1 MDVEKLRLAQTI
13 DTWVQGIVR
22 QSSSDNQADE
32 QLLESMIDYMG
43 PFKQLLDTCT
53 KLEMNLLIHQYDGFY
68 RFANLLERL
77 AQAIQD
83 GVIEV
88 PEDAPMPPGWI
99 AKSQRPSQKQPAT
112 SLRSVQA
119 LSGPTELG
127 KSKGPRKPNPKR
139 HQNKQQQ
146 IRRPISFLPTY
157 TELIIGELAQTE
169 EQYASFAAAGDRRAV
184 AHKPHVLDD
193 AIVDRAV
200 KLYEDQLSFIP
211 LHEQQLN
218 WWLSENITDAQ
229 RSQVEDLLA
238 RLPALREK
246 TEALLALLAELKQG
260 TIDRIL
266 EMSDEELGWKFL
278 RGELGDLG

>member
-1 MDVEKLRLAQTI
+1 MDAQKLRLAQTI
-13 DTWVQGIVR
+13 DTWVQDIVR
-22 QSSSDNQADE
+22 QSSSDEQADE
-32 QLLESMIDYMG
+32 QILENMIDYME

-53 KLEMNLLIHQYDGFY
+53 KLEMNLLIQRYDGFY

-88 PEDAPMPPGWI
+88 PEDAPMPPGWVT
-99 AKSQRPSQKQPAT
+99 KSQRP
-112 SLRSVQA
+112 
-119 LSGPTELG
+119 
-127 KSKGPRKPNPKR
+127 RKPKPKK
-139 HQNKQQQ
+139 HQNKQKQV
-146 IRRPISFLPTY
+146 RREISFLPTY
-157 TELIIGELAQTE
+157 TELIMGELAQTE
-169 EQYASFAAAGDRRAV
+169 EQYASFAAAK
-184 AHKPHVLDD
+184 HKPHVLDD

-229 RSQVEDLLA
+229 RYQVEDLLA
-238 RLPALREK
+238 KLPSLREK
-246 TEALLALLAELKQG
+246 TEELLALLAELKQG

-266 EMSDEELGWKFL
+266 EMSDEELGRKFL
-278 RGELGDLG
+278 RGELGDLD

>member
-1 MDVEKLRLAQTI
+1 V
-13 DTWVQGIVR
+13 
-22 QSSSDNQADE
+22 
-32 QLLESMIDYMG
+32 
-43 PFKQLLDTCT
+43 
-53 KLEMNLLIHQYDGFY
+53 
-68 RFANLLERL
+68 
-77 AQAIQD
+77 
-83 GVIEV
+83 
-88 PEDAPMPPGWI
+88 
-99 AKSQRPSQKQPAT
+99 AKSQRPRQK
-112 SLRSVQA
+112 R
-119 LSGPTELG
+119 
-127 KSKGPRKPNPKR
+127 PRKPKPKR
-139 HQNKQQQ
+139 RQNKQQQ

-169 EQYASFAAAGDRRAV
+169 EQYASIAAAK
-184 AHKPHVLDD
+184 HKPHVLDD

-229 RSQVEDLLA
+229 RYQVEDLQA
-238 RLPALREK
+238 RLPSLREK

-278 RGELGDLG
+278 RGELGDLD

>member
-1 MDVEKLRLAQTI
+1 MDAQKLRLAQTI

-22 QSSSDNQADE
+22 QSSSDDQADE
-32 QLLESMIDYMG
+32 QILENMIDYMG

-53 KLEMNLLIHQYDGFY
+53 KLEMNLLIQRYDGFY

-88 PEDAPMPPGWI
+88 PEDAPMPPGWVT
-99 AKSQRPSQKQPAT
+99 KSQRPRKK
-112 SLRSVQA
+112 R
-119 LSGPTELG
+119 
-127 KSKGPRKPNPKR
+127 PRKPKPKKR
-139 HQNKQQQ
+139 QNKKKQ
-146 IRRPISFLPTY
+146 IRREISFLPAY
-157 TELIIGELAQTE
+157 TEIIIGELAQTE
-169 EQYASFAAAGDRRAV
+169 EQYASFAAAK
-184 AHKPHVLDD
+184 HKPHVLDD
-193 AIVDRAV
+193 AIVDRAI

-229 RSQVEDLLA
+229 RYQVEDLLA
-238 RLPALREK
+238 KLPSLREK
-246 TEALLALLAELKQG
+246 TEELLALLAELRQG

-266 EMSDEELGWKFL
+266 EMSDEELGWKSL
-278 RGELGDLG
+278 RGELGDLD

>member
-1 MDVEKLRLAQTI
+1 MDAEKLQLAETI

-22 QSSSDNQADE
+22 QSSSDEQADE
-32 QLLESMIDYMG
+32 QILENMIDYME

-53 KLEMNLLIHQYDGFY
+53 KLEMNLLIQRYDGFY

-88 PEDAPMPPGWI
+88 PEDAPMPPGWVP
-99 AKSQRPSQKQPAT
+99 KSQRPRKK
-112 SLRSVQA
+112 R
-119 LSGPTELG
+119 
-127 KSKGPRKPNPKR
+127 PRKPKPKK
-139 HQNKQQQ
+139 HQNKQKQ
-146 IRRPISFLPTY
+146 IRREISFLPTY

-169 EQYASFAAAGDRRAV
+169 EQYASFAAAK
-184 AHKPHVLDD
+184 HKPHVLDD

-211 LHEQQLN
+211 LHEKQLN

-229 RSQVEDLLA
+229 RYQVEDLRA
-238 RLPALREK
+238 KLPLLVEK
-246 TEALLALLAELKQG
+246 TEELLALLAELKKG

-266 EMSDEELGWKFL
+266 EISDEESVWKFL
-278 RGELGDLG
+278 RGELSDLD

>member
-1 MDVEKLRLAQTI
+1 MDAEKLQLAETI
-13 DTWVQGIVR
+13 DTWVQDIVR
-22 QSSSDNQADE
+22 QSSSDEQADE
-32 QLLESMIDYMG
+32 QILENMIDYME

-53 KLEMNLLIHQYDGFY
+53 KLEMNLLIQRYDGFY

-88 PEDAPMPPGWI
+88 PEDAPMPPGWPT
-99 AKSQRPSQKQPAT
+99 KPQR
-112 SLRSVQA
+112 
-119 LSGPTELG
+119 
-127 KSKGPRKPNPKR
+127 PRKPKPKR
-139 HQNKQQQ
+139 RPKKQKQ
-146 IRRPISFLPTY
+146 IRRDISFLPTY
-157 TELIIGELAQTE
+157 TELIMGELAQTE
-169 EQYASFAAAGDRRAV
+169 EQYASFAAAK
-184 AHKPHVLDD
+184 HKPHVLDD

-229 RSQVEDLLA
+229 RYQVEDLLA
-238 RLPALREK
+238 KMPLLRQK
-246 TEALLALLAELKQG
+246 TEELLALLAELKQG

-278 RGELGDLG
+278 RGELGDLD

>member
-1 MDVEKLRLAQTI
+1 MDAEKLQLAETI

-22 QSSSDNQADE
+22 QSSSDEQADE
-32 QLLESMIDYMG
+32 QILENMIDYME

-53 KLEMNLLIHQYDGFY
+53 KLEMNLLIQRYDGFY

-88 PEDAPMPPGWI
+88 PEDAPIPPGWPT
-99 AKSQRPSQKQPAT
+99 KPQRPRKK
-112 SLRSVQA
+112 R
-119 LSGPTELG
+119 
-127 KSKGPRKPNPKR
+127 PRKPKPKR
-139 HQNKQQQ
+139 HQKKQKQ
-146 IRRPISFLPTY
+146 IRRDISFLPTY
-157 TELIIGELAQTE
+157 TELIMGELAQTE
-169 EQYASFAAAGDRRAV
+169 EQYASFAAAK
-184 AHKPHVLDD
+184 HKPHVLED
-193 AIVDRAV
+193 ALVDRAV

-211 LHEQQLN
+211 LHEKQLN

-229 RSQVEDLLA
+229 RYQVEDLQA
-238 RLPALREK
+238 KLPVLREK
-246 TEALLALLAELKQG
+246 TEELLALLAELKQG

-278 RGELGDLG
+278 RGELGDLD

>member
-1 MDVEKLRLAQTI
+1 MDAEKLRLAQTI
-13 DTWVQGIVR
+13 DAWVQGIVR
-22 QSSSDNQADE
+22 QSSSDDQADE
-32 QLLESMIDYMG
+32 QILESMIDYMG

-53 KLEMNLLIHQYDGFY
+53 KLEMNLLIQRYDGFY

-88 PEDAPMPPGWI
+88 PEDAPMPPGWET
-99 AKSQRPSQKQPAT
+99 KSQRPRQK
-112 SLRSVQA
+112 R
-119 LSGPTELG
+119 
-127 KSKGPRKPNPKR
+127 PRKPKPKR
-139 HQNKQQQ
+139 HQSKQQQ

-169 EQYASFAAAGDRRAV
+169 EQYASFAAAK
-184 AHKPHVLDD
+184 HKPHVLDD
-193 AIVDRAV
+193 TIVDRAV

-229 RSQVEDLLA
+229 RYQVEDLQA
-238 RLPALREK
+238 RLPSLREK
-246 TEALLALLAELKQG
+246 TEALLTLLTELKQG

-266 EMSDEELGWKFL
+266 EMSDGELGWKFL

>member
-1 MDVEKLRLAQTI
+1 MDAEKLRLAETI
-13 DTWVQGIVR
+13 DTWIQDIVR
-22 QSSSDNQADE
+22 QSSSDEQADE
-32 QLLESMIDYMG
+32 QILENMIDYMG

-53 KLEMNLLIHQYDGFY
+53 KLEMNLLIQRYDGFY

-88 PEDAPMPPGWI
+88 PEDAPMPPGWVT
-99 AKSQRPSQKQPAT
+99 KSQRPRKK
-112 SLRSVQA
+112 R
-119 LSGPTELG
+119 
-127 KSKGPRKPNPKR
+127 PRKPKPKKR
-139 HQNKQQQ
+139 QNKQKQ
-146 IRRPISFLPTY
+146 IRREISFLPAY
-157 TELIIGELAQTE
+157 TEIIIGELAQTE
-169 EQYASFAAAGDRRAV
+169 EQYASFAAAK
-184 AHKPHVLDD
+184 HKPHVLDD

-229 RSQVEDLLA
+229 RYQVEDLLA
-238 RLPALREK
+238 KLPLLREK
-246 TEALLALLAELKQG
+246 TEEILALLAELKEG

-278 RGELGDLG
+278 RGELGDLD

>member
-1 MDVEKLRLAQTI
+1 MDAEKLRLAQTI
-13 DTWVQGIVR
+13 DTWVKGIVQ
-22 QSSSDNQADE
+22 QSSSDDQADE
-32 QLLESMIDYMG
+32 QLLESMIDYME

-53 KLEMNLLIHQYDGFY
+53 KLEMNLLIQQYDSFY

-88 PEDAPMPPGWI
+88 PEDAPMPSGWV
-99 AKSQRPSQKQPAT
+99 AKSQRPRQ
-112 SLRSVQA
+112 
-119 LSGPTELG
+119 
-127 KSKGPRKPNPKR
+127 KGPRKPKPKR
-139 HQNKQQQ
+139 HQNKQQ

-157 TELIIGELAQTE
+157 TELIIGELTQTE
-169 EQYASFAAAGDRRAV
+169 EQYASFAATK
-184 AHKPHVLDD
+184 HKPHVLDD

-238 RLPALREK
+238 RLPLLREK
-246 TEALLALLAELKQG
+246 TEALLAMLAELKQG

-278 RGELGDLG
+278 RGELGDLD

>member
-1 MDVEKLRLAQTI
+1 MDAEKLQLAETI

-22 QSSSDNQADE
+22 QSSSDEQADE
-32 QLLESMIDYMG
+32 QILENMIDYME

-53 KLEMNLLIHQYDGFY
+53 KLEMNLLIQRYDGFY

-88 PEDAPMPPGWI
+88 PEDAPMPPGW
-99 AKSQRPSQKQPAT
+99 ATKSQRPRKK
-112 SLRSVQA
+112 R
-119 LSGPTELG
+119 
-127 KSKGPRKPNPKR
+127 PRKPKPKR
-139 HQNKQQQ
+139 HQNKQKQ
-146 IRRPISFLPTY
+146 IRREISFLPTY
-157 TELIIGELAQTE
+157 TELIMGELAQTE
-169 EQYASFAAAGDRRAV
+169 EQYASFAAAK
-184 AHKPHVLDD
+184 HKPHVLDD

-211 LHEQQLN
+211 LHEKQLN

-229 RSQVEDLLA
+229 RYQVEDLLA
-238 RLPALREK
+238 KLPVLREK
-246 TEALLALLAELKQG
+246 TEELLALLAELKQG

-278 RGELGDLG
+278 RGELGDLD

>member
-1 MDVEKLRLAQTI
+1 MDAEKLRLAQTI
-13 DTWVQGIVR
+13 NTWVQGIVR
-22 QSSSDNQADE
+22 QSSSDDQADE
-32 QLLESMIDYMG
+32 QILKSMIDYMG

-53 KLEMNLLIHQYDGFY
+53 KLEMNLLIQRYDGFY
-68 RFANLLERL
+68 RFADLLERL

-88 PEDAPMPPGWI
+88 PEDAPLSSGWET
-99 AKSQRPSQKQPAT
+99 KSQPPRQKQP
-112 SLRSVQA
+112 A

-127 KSKGPRKPNPKR
+127 KSKGTHKPKPKR
-139 HQNKQQQ
+139 RQNKPQQ

-169 EQYASFAAAGDRRAV
+169 EQYDSFAAAGDRRAV
-184 AHKPHVLDD
+184 AHNPHVLDD

-200 KLYEDQLSFIP
+200 KLYEDQISFIP

-229 RSQVEDLLA
+229 RYQVEDLLA
-238 RLPALREK
+238 KLPALHEK
-246 TEALLALLAELKQG
+246 TEVLLALLAELKQG

-278 RGELGDLG
+278 RGKLGDLD

>member
-1 MDVEKLRLAQTI
+1 MDAEKLRLAETI
-13 DTWVQGIVR
+13 DTWVQGIVQ
-22 QSSSDNQADE
+22 QSSSDEQADE
-32 QLLESMIDYMG
+32 QILTNMIDYME

-53 KLEMNLLIHQYDGFY
+53 KLEMNLLIQRYDGFY

-88 PEDAPMPPGWI
+88 PEDAPMPPGWGT
-99 AKSQRPSQKQPAT
+99 KSQRPRKK
-112 SLRSVQA
+112 R
-119 LSGPTELG
+119 
-127 KSKGPRKPNPKR
+127 PRKPKPKK
-139 HQNKQQQ
+139 HQNKQKQ
-146 IRRPISFLPTY
+146 IRREIDFLPTY
-157 TELIIGELAQTE
+157 TELIMGELAQTE
-169 EQYASFAAAGDRRAV
+169 EQYASFAAAK
-184 AHKPHVLDD
+184 HKPHVLDD

-211 LHEQQLN
+211 LHEKQLN

-229 RSQVEDLLA
+229 RYQVEDLQA
-238 RLPALREK
+238 KLPALREK
-246 TEALLALLAELKQG
+246 TEELLALLAELKQG

-278 RGELGDLG
+278 RGELGDLD